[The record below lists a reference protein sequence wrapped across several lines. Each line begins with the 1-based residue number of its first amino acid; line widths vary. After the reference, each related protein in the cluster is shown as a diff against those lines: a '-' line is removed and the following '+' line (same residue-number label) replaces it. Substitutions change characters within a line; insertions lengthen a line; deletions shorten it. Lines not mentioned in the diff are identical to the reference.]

1 MQKLLNDPLLID
13 LFTCLFEN
21 DAECFLFFQEKLNL
35 STVSPS
41 LLAEPVQLTSLDKQ
55 IYDSGKVQTFHKNQL
70 NVLLYYLQN
79 LLAPLQEKNVFVE
92 KELSEKKL
100 VKRKLLGND
109 GDGETSHDEED
120 DALVVNSESEK
131 QEESVSENYYSGN
144 PDSLSES
151 SSVHSNPESEGEFIS
166 EREDAEFDSS
176 STGSSEFVEDLTTRL
191 HCKRP
196 KKTIDDIDEERKKK
210 IPKVLT
216 TVPLV
221 KKSKNRPG
229 QAARRR

>member
-21 DAECFLFFQEKLNL
+21 DTECFLFFQEKLNL
-35 STVSPS
+35 TTVSPS
-41 LLAEPVQLTSLDKQ
+41 CLAEPVQLTSLDKQ

-79 LLAPLQEKNVFVE
+79 LLAPLQEKNVLVE
-92 KELSEKKL
+92 KELLGKEL

-109 GDGETSHDEED
+109 GDEKTSHDEEE
-120 DALVVNSESEK
+120 DALVVNSES
-131 QEESVSENYYSGN
+131 EESVSENYYSGSS
-144 PDSLSES
+144 DSLSES
-151 SSVHSNPESEGEFIS
+151 NSVHSNPESEGEFIS
-166 EREDAEFDSS
+166 EREIAEFDSS
-176 STGSSEFVEDLTTRL
+176 STGSPEFVEDLTTQL

-196 KKTIDDIDEERKKK
+196 RKTIDDIDEERKKK
-210 IPKVLT
+210 ISKGVT
-216 TVPLV
+216 TLSLV

-229 QAARRR
+229 QAARRK